1 MMVIPKATRI
11 TQKGWIPS
19 EEFSLNFGHTV
30 QVLADTHDSFIR
42 RDTHQR
48 KCPVRSYLFL
58 QIKRKPTYS
67 APPKRLLLAT
77 FFLPVPH
84 HLVDYF
90 DFGDFLLRGLIK
102 TGYII
107 VGEQTVKIES
117 HNNIKI
123 MSTRSMIVSIGNVAV
138 ELIHKLIKLNVA
150 FVPRPFN
157 APPILLA
164 IGSIEFRQR
173 NRLCGFL
180 LQLLYKL
187 FTFKFQSLVDELTA
201 EPFVFL

>member
-1 MMVIPKATRI
+1 
-11 TQKGWIPS
+11 
-19 EEFSLNFGHTV
+19 
-30 QVLADTHDSFIR
+30 
-42 RDTHQR
+42 
-48 KCPVRSYLFL
+48 
-58 QIKRKPTYS
+58 
-67 APPKRLLLAT
+67 
-77 FFLPVPH
+77 
-84 HLVDYF
+84 
-90 DFGDFLLRGLIK
+90 
-102 TGYII
+102 
-107 VGEQTVKIES
+107 
-117 HNNIKI
+117 
-123 MSTRSMIVSIGNVAV
+123 MIVSIGNVAV